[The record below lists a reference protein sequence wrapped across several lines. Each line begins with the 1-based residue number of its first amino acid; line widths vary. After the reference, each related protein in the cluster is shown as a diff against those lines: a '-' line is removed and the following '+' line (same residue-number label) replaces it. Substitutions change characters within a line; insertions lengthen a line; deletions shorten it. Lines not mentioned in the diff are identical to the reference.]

1 MADIVAD
8 WVCPEIT
15 QSGLSSGANEQLP
28 GGAYWRRA
36 RIMPFNLVSV
46 ENPVPDECQ
55 IWPQYGIAQSG
66 DPTL

>member
-1 MADIVAD
+1 MADITAAYI
-8 WVCPEIT
+8 CPSVI
-15 QSGLSSGANEQLP
+15 QAGLSSGANETLT

-36 RIMPFNLVSV
+36 RIQPFNVVSV
-46 ENPVPDECQ
+46 ENPIPDECQ